1 MPDVIELT
9 RDRDPEW
16 TLIEAIVLDGVCRTS
31 PTIEEIV
38 AAHDIGWGRVIE
50 YALLHKIMPMVSK
63 AMASRFHIPS
73 INTRYHHMP
82 NFVGGHFASAWLANR
97 HKVRVFRQAVAPII
111 TALDQQG
118 IPYVCTKGFVFEH
131 TIYGGDGSRNFDTD
145 VDFLVHPDASGEV
158 ERTLKGLRYQQG
170 FADPI
175 KGEIHPHARKDVMTY
190 ALHRDHLLPFVLST
204 GDKVFPYVYVDV
216 ACSFTWAGDSN
227 SLDIGDALARR
238 SLVTLPALGDAAIDA
253 YRFAPTEELIFTAL
267 HLFREAWFDRW
278 ARIQQDVN
286 MMKFSDVLRVFDANR
301 AHYVCGDFRRHLE
314 GSGILR
320 PFAWVMT
327 HLDRSLGTDLCG
339 DMMLTGVVDEP
350 YLHSAHD
357 PARGTRR
364 WRGTMRDRLWNPAR
378 QDFFVD
384 VDELMVLAS

>member
-1 MPDVIELT
+1 MKDVIELT

-16 TLIEAIVLDGVCRTS
+16 LLIEAIVLAGIGATS
-31 PTIEEIV
+31 PSIEEIV
-38 AAHDIGWGRVIE
+38 AQHEIRWGRVIE
-50 YALLHKIMPMVSK
+50 YALLHKIMPLVSS
-63 AMASRFHIPS
+63 AMAQRFHIAN
-73 INTRYHHMP
+73 INTRYQHMP

-97 HKVRVFRQAVAPII
+97 HKVRVFRQAAAPII
-111 TALDQQG
+111 AALDSRA

-145 VDFLVHPDASGEV
+145 VDFLVHPDALSAV
-158 ERTLKGLRYQQG
+158 ERVLKDLRYQQG

-190 ALHRDHLLPFVLST
+190 ALHRDHLLPFVLET
-204 GDKVFPYVYVDV
+204 GDEVFPYLYVDV

-227 SLDIGDALARR
+227 SLDIGEALARR
-238 SLVTLPALGDAAIDA
+238 SPVQLPALGATVIDT
-253 YRFAPTEELIFTAL
+253 YRFDRGEELIFTVL

-278 ARIQQDVN
+278 ARMQQDVN
-286 MMKFSDVLRVFDANR
+286 MMKFCDVLRLFHANR
-301 AHYVCGDFRRHLE
+301 QYYACAEFREHLQS
-314 GSGILR
+314 SGILR

-327 HLDRSLGTDLCG
+327 HLDRSFGTDICEQ
-339 DMMLTGVVDEP
+339 MRLTGVVDES
-350 YLHSAHD
+350 YLFSAHD
-357 PARGTRR
+357 PAKGTRR

-384 VDELMVLAS
+384 ADAALVLAS